1 MSHNYLL
8 EIGLEEIPAHV
19 VTPSIKQLVQKVT
32 TFLADNR
39 LTYDSIEHF
48 STPRRLAI
56 RVNGLSD
63 QQPDIEEDAK
73 GPARK
78 IAQDADGNWTK
89 AAIGFTRGQGVT
101 VDDITFKTIKGTD
114 YVYVHKLI
122 KGKMTK
128 DILVDIK
135 DVIKSLNFPTMMKW
149 ASFDF
154 KFVRPIRWMV
164 SILDDEVLPF
174 DILDVTAG
182 RETHGHRFLG
192 DMVELKDAMAY
203 EAALRDQ
210 FVIVDADERKQLIA
224 DQIKAIAEDQQWNV
238 TPDTKLLEEVNN
250 LVEWPTAFSG
260 AFDAKYLPIP
270 EEVLITSMRDHQ
282 RFFFVRDQAGKLL
295 PNFISVR
302 NGNRDHLE
310 NVIRGNE
317 KVLTARLE
325 DAAFFYEE
333 DQKNDIEYY
342 VNRLKKVSF
351 HDKIGSMFEKMQR
364 VSSIAKVIG
373 KMLKLDQSE
382 LDQINRAAQ
391 IYKFDLVTGMVGEFS
406 ELQGVMGEKYAQ
418 LMGEDPTVAQAIR
431 EHYMPNSAEG
441 DLPESVVGTVLA
453 LADKFDNIF
462 SFFSAD
468 MIPSGSNDPYALRRH
483 AYGIVRILNAR
494 EWELDLSQLEQAVK
508 TELENTS
515 TAFGVDVDKNFDQV
529 LSFFD
534 DRIKQLLSH
543 QKISHDVIETVL
555 AGNNHDVT
563 EIIAAAKVLTDA
575 KMNAN
580 FKDDVEA
587 LTRIQRIS
595 AKNENQTGEY
605 PVDPTLFDNDSEK
618 ELFDQIVAIEAKAD
632 QNVAELFNELTQL
645 TPSITKYFDA
655 TMVMDKDEAVKN
667 NRLNMMVRLSNLILN
682 VGDLTNLV
690 IK

>member
-32 TFLADNR
+32 TFLKDNR

-56 RVNGLSD
+56 RINGLGD

-89 AAIGFTRGQGVT
+89 AAIGFTRGQGLS

-128 DILVDIK
+128 EILTGMKEVVESI
-135 DVIKSLNFPTMMKW
+135 NFPTMMKW
-149 ASFDF
+149 ANFDF
-154 KFVRPIRWMV
+154 KYVRPIRWMV
-164 SILDDEVLPF
+164 SILDNEVLPF
-174 DILDVTAG
+174 SILDVTAD
-182 RETHGHRFLG
+182 RKTEGHRFLG
-192 DMVELKDAMAY
+192 EAVELADTTEY
-203 EAALRDQ
+203 EEKLREQ
-210 FVIVDADERKQLIA
+210 FVIVDADERKQLISN
-224 DQIKAIAEDQQWNV
+224 QIKAIAESNNWNV
-238 TPDTKLLEEVNN
+238 TPNLGLLEEVNN
-250 LVEWPTAFSG
+250 LVEWPTAFNG
-260 AFDAKYLPIP
+260 AFDEKYLAIP

-302 NGNRDHLE
+302 NGNDEFIE

-333 DQKNDIEYY
+333 DQKHDIQYY
-342 VNRLKKVSF
+342 VDRLKKVSF
-351 HDKIGSMFEKMQR
+351 HDKIGSMYEKMQR
-364 VSSIAKVIG
+364 VNSIAKVIG
-373 KMLKLDQSE
+373 NSLNITQTE
-382 LDQINRAAQ
+382 LDDISRATM

-418 LMGEDPTVAQAIR
+418 LMGENDAVAKAIR

-441 DLPESVVGTVLA
+441 DLPESITGAVVA

-483 AYGIVRILNAR
+483 AYGIVRILDSR
-494 EWELDLSQLEQAVK
+494 EWQLDLKDLEAAVK
-508 TELENTS
+508 AELASAN

-529 LSFFD
+529 LSFFN
-534 DRIKQLLSH
+534 DRIKQFLDH
-543 QKISHDVIETVL
+543 QKISHDVVETVL
-555 AGNNHDVT
+555 SGANHDVT
-563 EIIAAAKVLTDA
+563 EIIEAAQVLAKA
-575 KMNAN
+575 KDSET
-580 FKDDVEA
+580 FKDDIEA
-587 LTRIQRIS
+587 LTRVQRI
-595 AKNENQTGEY
+595 ATKNETSGELT
-605 PVDPTLFDNDSEK
+605 VDSQLFNNDSEG
-618 ELFDQIVAIEAKAD
+618 ELFDQIVKIESEDALTME
-632 QNVAELFNELTQL
+632 QLFTELRKL

-655 TMVMDKDEAVKN
+655 TMVMDKDEAIKN
-667 NRLNMMVRLSNLILN
+667 NRLNMMSRLANLILKA
-682 VGDLTNLV
+682 GDLTNVLV
-690 IK
+690 K